1 MGMMIQSKGQSG
13 ITGYRRAYRPMA
25 DINVTPFID
34 VMLVLLIV
42 MLVLLIVFMV
52 TAPLLSAGVP
62 VDLPKT
68 EAGPVS
74 DKDEKPL
81 EVTVNKKGDI
91 FIGETK
97 VTQDELL
104 VKLSAITGDDMER
117 RVFIKADQ
125 GLAYGDVMG
134 VLGAINKGGY
144 RKVAL
149 ITEPASRK

>member
-1 MGMMIQSKGQSG
+1 MGMNVQGRGGNQG
-13 ITGYRRAYRPMA
+13 GYGYRNAYRPMA
-25 DINVTPFID
+25 EINVTPFID
-34 VMLVLLIV
+34 V

-52 TAPLLSAGVP
+52 TAPLLSAGVQ

-68 EAGPVS
+68 EAGPVA

-81 EVTVNKKGDI
+81 EVAVNKKGDI

-97 VTQDELL
+97 VTKDELM
-104 VKLSAITGDDMER
+104 VKLSAITGDDFER

-125 GLAYGDVMG
+125 GLPYGDVMG
-134 VLGAINKGGY
+134 VLGSINKAGY

-149 ITEPASRK
+149 ITEPTSSKR

>member
-1 MGMMIQSKGQSG
+1 MGMIMQNRSG
-13 ITGYRRAYRPMA
+13 SNATGYRRSYRPMA

-34 VMLVLLIV
+34 V

-74 DKDEKPL
+74 DKDQKPL

-97 VTQDELL
+97 VTRDELL

-125 GLAYGDVMG
+125 GLPYGDVMG

>member
-1 MGMMIQSKGQSG
+1 
-13 ITGYRRAYRPMA
+13 MA
-25 DINVTPFID
+25 EINVTPFID

-42 MLVLLIVFMV
+42 FMI
-52 TAPLLSAGVP
+52 TAPLLSAGVQ

-81 EVTVNKKGDI
+81 EVAVNKQGDI

-97 VTQDELL
+97 VSKEELTI
-104 VKLSAITGDDMER
+104 KLSAITGDDFER

-125 GLAYGDVMG
+125 GISYGDVMG
-134 VLGAINKGGY
+134 VLGSINKAGY
-144 RKVAL
+144 KKVAL
-149 ITEPASRK
+149 ITEPAAPSRK

>member
-1 MGMMIQSKGQSG
+1 MGISIQNNHS
-13 ITGYRRAYRPMA
+13 TGSHSSYRRAYRPMA
-25 DINVTPFID
+25 EINVTPFID

-42 MLVLLIVFMV
+42 FMI
-52 TAPLLSAGVP
+52 TAPLLSAGVQ

-81 EVTVNKKGDI
+81 EVAVNKQGDI

-97 VTQDELL
+97 VSKEELTI
-104 VKLSAITGDDMER
+104 KLSAITGDDFER

-125 GLAYGDVMG
+125 GISYGDVMG
-134 VLGAINKGGY
+134 VLGSINKAGY
-144 RKVAL
+144 KKVAL
-149 ITEPASRK
+149 ITEPAAPSRK

>member
-1 MGMMIQSKGQSG
+1 MGMNVQGRVGNQG
-13 ITGYRRAYRPMA
+13 GYGYRNAYRPMA
-25 DINVTPFID
+25 EINVTPFID
-34 VMLVLLIV
+34 V

-52 TAPLLSAGVP
+52 TAPLLSAGVQ

-68 EAGPVS
+68 EAGPVA

-81 EVTVNKKGDI
+81 EVAVNKKGDI

-97 VTQDELL
+97 VTKDELM
-104 VKLSAITGDDMER
+104 VKLSAITGDDFER

-125 GLAYGDVMG
+125 GLPYGDVMG
-134 VLGAINKGGY
+134 VLGSINKAGY

-149 ITEPASRK
+149 ITEPTSSKR

>member
-1 MGMMIQSKGQSG
+1 
-13 ITGYRRAYRPMA
+13 MA

-34 VMLVLLIV
+34 V

-52 TAPLLSAGVP
+52 TAPLLSAGVQ

-68 EAGPVS
+68 QAGPVN

-81 EVTVNKKGDI
+81 EVSLNKAGQV

-97 VTQDELL
+97 VSRDALIE
-104 VKLSAITGDDMER
+104 KLTAITGDSMDR
-117 RVFIKADQ
+117 RVFVRADQ
-125 GLAYGDVMG
+125 GLAYGRVMEII
-134 VLGAINKGGY
+134 GAINKAGY

-149 ITEPASRK
+149 ITEPATVSTITSK